1 MKDPDFKGRPGE
13 YIEWLKMVVAD
24 PHQQRLIRERDIQ
37 TEEALTLPAEKVA
50 KRKKRYEAWKS
61 IPVVQAVEE
70 YITPD
75 KQKEK
80 VEVKKEWLNK
90 GGLTGVDQ
98 YIINRGI

>member
-1 MKDPDFKGRPGE
+1 MKLE
-13 YIEWLKMVVAD
+13 
-24 PHQQRLIRERDIQ
+24 
-37 TEEALTLPAEKVA
+37 
-50 KRKKRYEAWKS
+50 KS
-61 IPVVQAVEE
+61 IPVGQMHRMKSIP
-70 YITPD
+70 YTG